1 MKLDY
6 NQLDNIFR
14 EGVLFFFLYHLMMMM
29 AYYVNVL
36 WEIKPLVLLDFTLHQ
51 SLKINLG
58 YKKFA
63 WHESPLLL
71 QSFLR
76 NWRCWWSPAIK
87 PQQRLWKPESCF
99 THGNIFPFSF
109 SPLIYRLAPANDVW
123 CYELTQ
129 ALPQTPS
136 Q

>member
-63 WHESPLLL
+63 
-71 QSFLR
+71 
-76 NWRCWWSPAIK
+76 
-87 PQQRLWKPESCF
+87 
-99 THGNIFPFSF
+99 
-109 SPLIYRLAPANDVW
+109 
-123 CYELTQ
+123 
-129 ALPQTPS
+129 
-136 Q
+136 